1 MDYRDHYKILGV
13 AKNADGRELQ
23 TAHRTLAR
31 DYHPDA
37 NRGGETA
44 KGPFKNVK
52 DACEVRGDPV
62 RQGYHDGAEIS
73 GGALATLCIEI
84 GVSSLDREGWVGWLV
99 LAATMLNSMIYCL
112 KGGSGASGGRFV
124 AMAFCIVPMWV
135 TLGSGCG
142 KLQLSSCAQSYLP
155 ARVYRLGY

>member
-31 DYHPDA
+31 DYHPDG

-52 DACEVRGDPV
+52 DACEVLGDPV
-62 RQGYHDGAEIS
+62 TQSYHDGAEIS
-73 GGALATLCIEI
+73 GGH
-84 GVSSLDREGWVGWLV
+84 
-99 LAATMLNSMIYCL
+99 
-112 KGGSGASGGRFV
+112 
-124 AMAFCIVPMWV
+124 
-135 TLGSGCG
+135 
-142 KLQLSSCAQSYLP
+142 LQLFAL
-155 ARVYRLGY
+155 RLVHRAWIGRGG